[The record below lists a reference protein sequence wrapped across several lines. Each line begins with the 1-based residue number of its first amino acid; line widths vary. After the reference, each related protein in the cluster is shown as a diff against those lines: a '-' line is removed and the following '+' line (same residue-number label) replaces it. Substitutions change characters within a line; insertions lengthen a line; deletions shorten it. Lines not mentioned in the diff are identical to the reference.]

1 MSFHI
6 SLGEKDLF
14 GKTLPTHQE
23 WRLGLRSA
31 VIRHPDL
38 MAFPSSQR
46 ADKQEELDK
55 DGRLDGQGQA
65 EEGDD
70 LSLEPCATAPVTGA
84 GL

>member
-1 MSFHI
+1 M
-6 SLGEKDLF
+6 
-14 GKTLPTHQE
+14 GKHHLTHQE

-65 EEGDD
+65 EEGEE

-84 GL
+84 GH